1 MDDVWLVGRYDDGI
15 RHGGRF
21 HRPDQTAGERAWDC
35 GFGLRSCDR
44 EKGQPR
50 ELEKGLA
57 RSREDENTTLRAHL
71 VIKTKYTIT

>member
-21 HRPDQTAGERAWDC
+21 YRPDQTAGERAWDC

-50 ELEKGLA
+50 ELE
-57 RSREDENTTLRAHL
+57 
-71 VIKTKYTIT
+71 